1 MRDIECVDDSE
12 LLKLQKEGVKV
23 IDIRTKME
31 WEMTGIIEGSVL
43 LTFFDERGAYDMESW
58 LKEFENIVKNKDEK
72 FVLVCAHAN
81 RTKVVGNFLR
91 DKLGYKNVLE
101 LCGGIEY
108 GWHKTNLTPYITS
121 SAL

>member
-1 MRDIECVDDSE
+1 MRDIECVDDNE
-12 LLKLQKEGVKV
+12 LLNLQKKGVKI

>member
-1 MRDIECVDDSE
+1 LRDIECVDDNE
-12 LLKLQKEGVKV
+12 LLKLQEEGIKV

-31 WEMTGIIEGSVL
+31 WKMTGIIKGSVM

-58 LKEFENIVKNKDEK
+58 LKEFETVVKNKDEK
-72 FVLVCAHAN
+72 FILICAHAN

-91 DKLGYKNVLE
+91 DKLGYKNALE

-108 GWHKTNLTPYITS
+108 GWLMKGRKGIEV
-121 SAL
+121 